1 MERFNSSFKGYNI
14 DEVNKFVDEMTRE
27 YSAII
32 GKLKNKDEEIARLE
46 AENRELKE
54 KVSQK
59 TVDRGMET
67 ISLETLY
74 NSSAEISRMAK
85 YEARSIIDDAKKNAS
100 RIVNDALLEAE
111 KIEIKAE
118 NLRRNMVV
126 FKRRMRSIV
135 KSQLETI
142 DDIEE
147 IKLEE

>member
-14 DEVNKFVDEMTRE
+14 DEVNRFVDEMTRE

-32 GKLKNKDEEIARLE
+32 GKLRAKDAEIERLQS
-46 AENRELKE
+46 ENRELKK
-54 KVSQK
+54 KVEESSSK
-59 TVDRGMET
+59 TNIGSM
-67 ISLETLY
+67 SLEALY
-74 NSSAEISRMAK
+74 NSSEEISRLAK

-111 KIEIKAE
+111 KIETKAE
-118 NLRRNMVV
+118 TLRRNMVV
-126 FKRRMRSIV
+126 FKRRMRTIV